1 MNHKCIR
8 LADRKTQIDFW
19 ICIIAFIFDLNYDI
33 SRQYIKD
40 NNYINRLI
48 DRIDYKN
55 KDTKQEMEE
64 IRKCAEDYLKV

>member
-8 LADRKTQIDFW
+8 LADRKTR